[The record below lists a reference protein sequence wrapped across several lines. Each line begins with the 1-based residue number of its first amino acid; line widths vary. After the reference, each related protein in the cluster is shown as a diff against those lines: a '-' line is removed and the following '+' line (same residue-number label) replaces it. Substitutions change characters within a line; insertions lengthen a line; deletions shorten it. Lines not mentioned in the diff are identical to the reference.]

1 VAIMEDDDIETS
13 SGSSLL
19 PVALAV
25 LAIVLGGAGLYFG
38 MTANQRINPLADTM
52 EAGSGNTARLEKD
65 IAAFETRI
73 AELRTQYAELEQ
85 ALSRTRQYGNLNEQT
100 IKQVAAGMQENRTEL
115 VKLAG
120 RLNEL
125 LASGAPAPAPATAIT
140 RADAPS
146 AESDA
151 AAESRPANAPGTY
164 AIQSGDNFVKV
175 ANKLGIGLQA
185 LIDANPGVDPRR
197 LRIGQEINIPAN

>member
-1 VAIMEDDDIETS
+1 MEDDDIETS

-52 EAGSGNTARLEKD
+52 DAGSGIAARLEKD

-73 AELRTQYAELEQ
+73 AELRAKSAELEQ

-125 LASGAPAPAPATAIT
+125 LASGAPAAATAST
-140 RADAPS
+140 RADAPT